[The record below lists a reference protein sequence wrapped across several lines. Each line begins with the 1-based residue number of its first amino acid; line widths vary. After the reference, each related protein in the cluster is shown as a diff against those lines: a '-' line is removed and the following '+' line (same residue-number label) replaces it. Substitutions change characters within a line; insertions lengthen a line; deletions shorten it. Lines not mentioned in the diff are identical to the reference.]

1 MPSTPAF
8 LEPLLIGSINR
19 AKTIKNQAKVNKEM
33 SVQEL
38 KALLDKANKEISRL
52 KTYCTCL
59 EEELRLVK
67 GTLCTILNHSPLL
80 TNVRD
85 LLR

>member
-1 MPSTPAF
+1 
-8 LEPLLIGSINR
+8 
-19 AKTIKNQAKVNKEM
+19 M

-67 GTLCTILNHSPLL
+67 GTPPSPPRFLIFL
-80 TNVRD
+80 PER
-85 LLR
+85 LRERMSASARHD